1 MNVFPYTHKTVKFK
15 RERSKQK
22 KTVIR
27 LNMESD
33 TVGHHSKVCI
43 RYFRNIKQTEDQ
55 PFWYLTSKIKKKNK
69 NENAE
74 KKRYYRV

>member
-1 MNVFPYTHKTVKFK
+1 
-15 RERSKQK
+15 
-22 KTVIR
+22 
-27 LNMESD
+27 MESD